1 MSKMYEAT
9 LVRGETYYLGSKR
22 FERGKAVLVT
32 PEEKAKLQRNAVDRV
47 TVQESGGTSGED
59 RQKFTFKEVA
69 AKAPVKGDKLADLE
83 AMQGD
88 GGVSFDEDDADG
100 EEEGDTGD
108 EEDQNDP
115 PVTNAKPVAKA
126 AGKAPA
132 PARGRSR

>member
-22 FERGKAVLVT
+22 FERGKPVLVT
-32 PEEKAKLQRNAVDRV
+32 QEEKAKLNRNAIDRV

-59 RQKFTFKEVA
+59 RQKFVFKEVA
-69 AKAPVKGDKLADLE
+69 VKAAEKGDKLADLD

-88 GGVSFDEDDADG
+88 GGVSFDEDETDG
-100 EEEGDTGD
+100 EGEGGTRN

-126 AGKAPA
+126 TGKAPA

>member
-22 FERGKAVLVT
+22 FERGKPVLVT
-32 PEEKAKLQRNAVDRV
+32 LEEKAKLNRNAIDRV

-59 RQKFTFKEVA
+59 RQKFVFKEVA
-69 AKAPVKGDKLADLE
+69 VKAADKSDKLADLD

-88 GGVSFDEDDADG
+88 GGVSFDEDT
-100 EEEGDTGD
+100 EGKEGSGTGD

-115 PVTNAKPVAKA
+115 PIAAAKPVAKA
-126 AGKAPA
+126 TDKAPA
-132 PARGRSR
+132 PARSRSR